1 MPRRAISP
9 QQKADIK
16 ALIVKTLKSGCR
28 IKEVYGYAGIDDNTY
43 YRWLKDD
50 RDFRDE
56 IERSQAQ
63 VAIMCTHNII
73 KAGDKDWRASHAWLK
88 ANRSETWGD
97 KTTIAGDKQ
106 SPLTVEAKISNT
118 LDAGTIKTA
127 LDILRDAGMLE
138 PPNEVEESTY

>member
-16 ALIVKTLKSGCR
+16 TLIVKTLKTGSS
-28 IKEVYGYAGIDDNTY
+28 IKGAYGYAGIDKATY
-43 YRWLKDD
+43 YRWLEKDS
-50 RDFRDE
+50 DFSDTV
-56 IERSQAQ
+56 ERSQAQ
-63 VAIMCTHNII
+63 VEVMCTHNII

-106 SPLTVEAKISNT
+106 SPLMVEAKIDHK
-118 LDAGTIKTA
+118 LEPATIFTA

-138 PPNEVEESTY
+138 PPTEVEESTY